1 MESFLEGGEEQR
13 IRRLRMSQRGLHTNP
28 LCFCFNKKM
37 EKKLKIKVSEKNYIY
52 GRLSGTSRQPL
63 IIIVHGFLETMDGD
77 FYLNA
82 TRYFAKQGYA
92 TFRFNL
98 YGGEKNARQMIDTTL
113 KINASDIDAV
123 VRYFRRN
130 KFQKIFI
137 AGHSYGGTGILLS
150 SEQNFDGAVLWDP
163 SYKMSFT
170 KTEHGLPPIKYIKEA
185 KGYVMNWGI
194 NFIVG
199 KPIVEEAD
207 IINWNNLTNN
217 FHVPLKIIVAGK
229 GVLVK
234 GAKHYF
240 KTANKPKD
248 LTVIKNATHYFNDTE
263 DIREKIFKIS
273 KDWFEKIDKY
283 KKNS

>member
-1 MESFLEGGEEQR
+1 
-13 IRRLRMSQRGLHTNP
+13 
-28 LCFCFNKKM
+28 M
-37 EKKLKIKVSEKNYIY
+37 EKKLKIKVSEKEYVY

-63 IIIVHGFLETMDGD
+63 FVIVHGFLETMDGD

-185 KGYVMNWGI
+185 KGYLMNWGI
-194 NFIVG
+194 NLIVG

-263 DIREKIFKIS
+263 DMREKIFKIS
-273 KDWFEKIDKY
+273 NDWFGKIDKY

>member
-1 MESFLEGGEEQR
+1 VERFLEGGEEQR

-63 IIIVHGFLETMDGD
+63 FIIVHGFLETMDGD

-113 KINASDIDAV
+113 KINASDIDAM

-137 AGHSYGGTGILLS
+137 LHKNRTWS
-150 SEQNFDGAVLWDP
+150 S
-163 SYKMSFT
+163 SYKI
-170 KTEHGLPPIKYIKEA
+170 HQG
-185 KGYVMNWGI
+185 
-194 NFIVG
+194 G
-199 KPIVEEAD
+199 KRVSDELG
-207 IINWNNLTNN
+207 NKSYCW
-217 FHVPLKIIVAGK
+217 K
-229 GVLVK
+229 
-234 GAKHYF
+234 
-240 KTANKPKD
+240 AN
-248 LTVIKNATHYFNDTE
+248 
-263 DIREKIFKIS
+263 S
-273 KDWFEKIDKY
+273 
-283 KKNS
+283 